1 MRLSVTLSLWALLSG
16 VEALSQVVNIEQAR
30 VNLDS
35 TGWQANVDLSY
46 FRQEFDDDL
55 TTVTGRF
62 SAQKKDSKVYL
73 LLLAD
78 AGYSYSQEDVFTNY
92 KLGHVRASVK
102 CAPRIR
108 WEAFVQ
114 AQDNRPLGI
123 QFRSLLGT
131 GPRARIFAN
140 EYGRLYGG
148 TTAML
153 ENEWSTSGI
162 KDHWVGRS
170 SNYINFNWSK
180 ENKWGIAST
189 LYYQPRFTDW
199 SDYRV
204 SGQHSV
210 VYAFSQRLNA
220 KFEFTHYFD
229 SQPPSEGL
237 NRSRITTLGLS
248 YVLE

>member
-1 MRLSVTLSLWALLSG
+1 
-16 VEALSQVVNIEQAR
+16 
-30 VNLDS
+30 
-35 TGWQANVDLSY
+35 
-46 FRQEFDDDL
+46 
-55 TTVTGRF
+55 
-62 SAQKKDSKVYL
+62 
-73 LLLAD
+73 
-78 AGYSYSQEDVFTNY
+78 
-92 KLGHVRASVK
+92 
-102 CAPRIR
+102 
-108 WEAFVQ
+108 
-114 AQDNRPLGI
+114 
-123 QFRSLLGT
+123 
-131 GPRARIFAN
+131 
-140 EYGRLYGG
+140 
-148 TTAML
+148 ML

-210 VYAFSQRLNA
+210 VYAFNQRLNA